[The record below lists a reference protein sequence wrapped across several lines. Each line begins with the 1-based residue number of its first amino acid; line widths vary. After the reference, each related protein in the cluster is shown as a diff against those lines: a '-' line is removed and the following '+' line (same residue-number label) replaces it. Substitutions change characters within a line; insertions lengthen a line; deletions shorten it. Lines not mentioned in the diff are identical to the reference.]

1 MKQNKPLKIPGTF
14 TIVFFIVVAACVAT
28 WFVPSGEFVRET
40 VQVGDSK
47 REVVVPNSY
56 QKVDNAPQTWQ
67 VFSAFFKGFIKTANI
82 IVFIFI
88 VGGAFWIFNFTK
100 AIDMGVAA
108 FLNTMEKIQKMKA
121 FKQLNVNVLVIVCIM
136 IMFSL
141 FGAVFGMSEECIAFM
156 IIFVPLAISMG
167 YDSIVG
173 AAMCYLATHIG
184 FAGAM
189 FNPFTV
195 GIAQGLA
202 DLPLF
207 SGLGYR
213 VLCWF
218 IFTAIGIAFVL
229 WYARKVKKNPQSSPM
244 YKLDDYWRTKNA
256 ANQEDTIERK
266 QTLTSWIVW
275 GFLLIVFI
283 FLSLTQDKILPS
295 DNLPLSNFIR
305 YTSISLADTTHFI
318 PIIPI
323 LTLAFF
329 ALGIITLR
337 KGVQFFILNLLLFTV
352 LFLIVGALGYQWY
365 ILEIATL
372 FLVMGIAS
380 GIAYGVSIDHIFKLF
395 LEGCKDIMNAAL
407 IVGMA
412 GGIIIVLQDGK
423 IIDTILYSMA
433 SSMENIGQTGAL
445 GVMYVFTTLLNMII
459 PSGSAKAAL
468 IVPIMAPFADILQIS
483 RQTMVLAFQIGDG
496 FTSMITPASGV
507 LLGCLGVARIPYAVW
522 AKWLFKL
529 VLYFVVIG
537 FLLVWATLFFRFA
550 GF

>member
-1 MKQNKPLKIPGTF
+1 MLPLQKIKNVYSLCMKLKKSLKIPGTF
-14 TIVFFIVVAACVAT
+14 TIVFFIVIAASVAT
-28 WFVPSGEFVRET
+28 WFVPSGEFVREI
-40 VQVGDSK
+40 VQVGDAK
-47 REVVVPNSY
+47 REIVVPNSY

-67 VFSAFFKGFIKTANI
+67 VFSAFFKGFTKTANI

-108 FLNTMEKIQKMKA
+108 FLNTMEKIQKKKS
-121 FKQLNVNVLVIVCIM
+121 FKNVNVNSLVVICIM

-156 IIFVPLAISMG
+156 LIFIPLSISMG

-173 AAMCYLATHIG
+173 AAMCYLATHVG

-213 VLCWF
+213 AFCWV
-218 IFTAIGIAFVL
+218 IFTIIGIVFVL
-229 WYARKVKKNPQSSPM
+229 LYARKVKKKPQSSPM
-244 YKLDDYWRTKNA
+244 YKLDDYWRNRNTENK
-256 ANQEDTIERK
+256 EETIEQK
-266 QTLTSWIVW
+266 NTLSSWIVW
-275 GFLLIVFI
+275 GLLLVLFI
-283 FLSLTQDKILPS
+283 CFSIT
-295 DNLPLSNFIR
+295 NT
-305 YTSISLADTTHFI
+305 YTSISMGNAVHSI

-323 LTLAFF
+323 LTAAFF

-337 KGVQFFILNLLLFTV
+337 KNVQFFILNLLLFTI
-352 LFLIVGALGYQWY
+352 LFLIVGVLGYKWY
-365 ILEIATL
+365 IMEIATL

-380 GIAYGVSIDHIFKLF
+380 GITYGVSIDRIFKLF

-412 GGIIIVLQDGK
+412 GGIIIILQDGK

-433 SSMENIGQTGAL
+433 SSMENIGKTGAL
-445 GVMYVFTTLLNMII
+445 GVLYVFTTLLNLII

-468 IVPIMAPFADILQIS
+468 VIPIMTPFADMLNIS
-483 RQTMVLAFQIGDG
+483 RQTMVLTFLFGEG
-496 FTSMITPASGV
+496 FTNMITPASGV
-507 LLGCLGVARIPYAVW
+507 LLGCLGVARIPYTIW
-522 AKWLFKL
+522 AKWILRLIFFL
-529 VLYFVVIG
+529 IIIG
-537 FLLVWATLFFRFA
+537 FFLALATLFFQFA
-550 GF
+550 GY

>member
-1 MKQNKPLKIPGTF
+1 MKFKKTFKIPGTF
-14 TIVFFIVVAACVAT
+14 TIVFFIVVAASVAT
-28 WFVPSGEFVRET
+28 WFVPSGEFVRKT
-40 VQVGDSK
+40 VQVGEDK
-47 REVVVPNSY
+47 REIVVPNSY

-108 FLNTMEKIQKMKA
+108 FLNTMEKIQKKKS
-121 FKQLNVNVLVIVCIM
+121 FKNVNVNSLVIICIM

-156 IIFVPLAISMG
+156 LIFIPLSISMG

-173 AAMCYLATHIG
+173 AAMCYLATHVG

-213 VLCWF
+213 AFCWV
-218 IFTAIGIAFVL
+218 IFTIIGIVFVL
-229 WYARKVKKNPQSSPM
+229 LYARKVKKNPQSSPM
-244 YKLDDYWRTKNA
+244 YKLDDYWRNRNIENK
-256 ANQEDTIERK
+256 EETIEQK
-266 QTLTSWIVW
+266 NSLSSWFVW
-275 GFLLIVFI
+275 GLLLVLFI
-283 FLSLTQDKILPS
+283 YLSIT
-295 DNLPLSNFIR
+295 NT
-305 YTSISLADTTHFI
+305 YTSISMGNAVHSI

-323 LTLAFF
+323 LTAAFF
-329 ALGIITLR
+329 ALGITTLR
-337 KGVQFFILNLLLFTV
+337 KNVQFFILNLLLFTI
-352 LFLIVGALGYQWY
+352 LFLIVGVLGYQWY
-365 ILEIATL
+365 IMEIATL

-380 GIAYGVSIDHIFKLF
+380 GIAYGVSIDRIFKLF

-407 IVGMA
+407 VVGMA
-412 GGIIIVLQDGK
+412 GGIIIILQDGK

-433 SSMENIGQTGAL
+433 SSMENIGKTGAL
-445 GVMYVFTTLLNMII
+445 GVLYVFTTLLNLII

-468 IVPIMAPFADILQIS
+468 VIPIMTPFADMLTIS
-483 RQTMVLAFQIGDG
+483 RQTMVLTFLFGEG
-496 FTSMITPASGV
+496 FTNMITPASGV
-507 LLGCLGVARIPYAVW
+507 LLGCLGVARIPYTIW
-522 AKWLFKL
+522 AKWILKL
-529 VLYFVVIG
+529 IFFLIIIG
-537 FLLVWATLFFRFA
+537 FFLALATLFFQFA
-550 GF
+550 GY